1 MSGTDNI
8 SRFRLLSGDIL
19 IVVPGQYYSNNTS
32 SNGIEIKGTHKR
44 GGYVRNVAVRDCT
57 FPRLLIHS
65 VPYNDDGIPASEQ
78 PYFEDFRF
86 ERLHLTGQKQEHGT
100 VESVAPI
107 EIDGFTAP
115 GHKIKN
121 VLLSDCVLP
130 PNAKLLLSRYDALTI
145 SNLHT
150 EEAQA
155 TSRYSATL

>member
-1 MSGTDNI
+1 M
-8 SRFRLLSGDIL
+8 
-19 IVVPGQYYSNNTS
+19 
-32 SNGIEIKGTHKR
+32 
-44 GGYVRNVAVRDCT
+44 RNVTVRDCT

-65 VPYNDDGIPASEQ
+65 VPYNDDGIPAPEQ

-115 GHKIKN
+115 GIKSKMYF
-121 VLLSDCVLP
+121 VRLCTAAECEAS
-130 PNAKLLLSRYDALTI
+130 ASRYDALTI

-150 EEAQA
+150 KRIKLHPDTPQHYDYDVGVK
-155 TSRYSATL
+155 SPRL

>member
-1 MSGTDNI
+1 MTAVAVAVKYADMLCRTI
-8 SRFRLLSGDIL
+8 
-19 IVVPGQYYSNNTS
+19 
-32 SNGIEIKGTHKR
+32 NGI
-44 GGYVRNVAVRDCT
+44 T
-57 FPRLLIHS
+57 F
-65 VPYNDDGIPASEQ
+65 GI
-78 PYFEDFRF
+78 
-86 ERLHLTGQKQEHGT
+86 LTGQKQEHGT
-100 VESVAPI
+100 VASVAPI